1 VFETPAEVY
10 DRFMGRYS
18 SELARELVRR
28 AVAGR
33 DGTAIDVGC
42 GPGAL
47 TLELAERL
55 GPEHVAA
62 VDPSASFAQACAA
75 RLPGVRVQV
84 AGAEQLPFENATFDF
99 ALAQLVMNFIADP
112 EAGAGEMRRVTRPGG
127 TVAAA
132 VWDYAG
138 EMVLLRSF
146 WDAAAALDPGAAG
159 KDEGRSMR
167 FGTPEELERLWR
179 SAGLDG
185 TEVEPVTVSATY
197 TGFEDLWA
205 PLERGVG
212 PAGAYAAALE
222 PGDRAALRD
231 ELRRRLAVDDK
242 PFSLSARAWVA
253 VGRA

>member
-1 VFETPAEVY
+1 
-10 DRFMGRYS
+10 
-18 SELARELVRR
+18 
-28 AVAGR
+28 
-33 DGTAIDVGC
+33 
-42 GPGAL
+42 
-47 TLELAERL
+47 
-55 GPEHVAA
+55 
-62 VDPSASFAQACAA
+62 
-75 RLPGVRVQV
+75 
-84 AGAEQLPFENATFDF
+84 
-99 ALAQLVMNFIADP
+99 
-112 EAGAGEMRRVTRPGG
+112 
-127 TVAAA
+127 
-132 VWDYAG
+132 
-138 EMVLLRSF
+138 MVLLRSF